1 MEWVCRYWVPMSLKH
16 SLLAAQ
22 GYLELE
28 MTEEALRE
36 LDGLAESEQ
45 NLDDVLSMRLF
56 IMMRLQRWKEAVAAS
71 ESLRKFC
78 PDETDGYIHGAF
90 CLHEM
95 GRTAEARELLLESP
109 NALQEDPAYH
119 YNLGCYEAV
128 LGNVQDAARHLKT
141 SFRMDKNFRELAK
154 DDPDLEPVRALLES

>member
-1 MEWVCRYWVPMSLKH
+1 
-16 SLLAAQ
+16 
-22 GYLELE
+22 

-36 LDGLAESEQ
+36 LDGLAEAEQ
-45 NLDDVLSMRLF
+45 NLEDVLSMRLF
-56 IMMRLQRWKEAVAAS
+56 IMMRLQRWEEAVATSA
-71 ESLRKFC
+71 SLRKVC
-78 PDETDGYIHGAF
+78 PEEADGYIHGAF

-109 NALQEDPAYH
+109 AALHEDPTYH

-128 LGNVQDAARHLKT
+128 LGNVQDATRHLET

-154 DDPDLEPVRALLES
+154 ADPDLEPVRALLDS